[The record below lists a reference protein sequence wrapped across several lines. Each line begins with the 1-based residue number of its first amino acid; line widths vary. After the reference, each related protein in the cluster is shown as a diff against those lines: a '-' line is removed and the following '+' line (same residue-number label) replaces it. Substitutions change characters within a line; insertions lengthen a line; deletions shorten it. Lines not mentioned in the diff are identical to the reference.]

1 MKRGEIYWVRL
12 DPTEGSEINKTR
24 PCVVLS
30 VNPINRVRRTV
41 VVVPLT
47 SRGPERLPLLVGVND
62 GRSFVVTDQLRVV
75 SKQRLGN
82 LKGTL
87 DSDDLLKLEEHLKTV
102 LGL

>member
-62 GRSFVVTDQLRVV
+62 GSSFVVTDQLRVV

>member
-1 MKRGEIYWVRL
+1 M
-12 DPTEGSEINKTR
+12 
-24 PCVVLS
+24 VLS

-62 GRSFVVTDQLRVV
+62 GHSFVVTDQLRVV

-82 LKGTL
+82 LQGTL

>member
-1 MKRGEIYWVRL
+1 M
-12 DPTEGSEINKTR
+12 
-24 PCVVLS
+24 VLS